1 MLNDEA
7 TEIVIAEVT
16 TEIPNVIDEENQYTL
31 AKIESMGGPKACY
44 ADILKS
50 VACLVKLL
58 IDVKKSE

>member
-1 MLNDEA
+1 MA
-7 TEIVIAEVT
+7 ATVTEIVLAEII
-16 TEIPNVIDEENQYTL
+16 TEIPNVTDEENQYTL

-50 VACLVKLL
+50 VACLMKLL

>member
-1 MLNDEA
+1 MADKKI
-7 TEIVIAEVT
+7 TEIVLAEII
-16 TEIPNVIDEENQYTL
+16 TEIPNVTDEENQYTL

>member
-1 MLNDEA
+1 MA
-7 TEIVIAEVT
+7 ATVTEIVLAEII
-16 TEIPNVIDEENQYTL
+16 TEIPNVMDEENQYTL

-50 VACLVKLL
+50 AACLVKLL

>member
-1 MLNDEA
+1 MA
-7 TEIVIAEVT
+7 ATVTEIVLAEIIK
-16 TEIPNVIDEENQYTL
+16 EIPNVTDEENQYTL

-50 VACLVKLL
+50 VACLMKLL

>member
-7 TEIVIAEVT
+7 TEIVIAEVYR
-16 TEIPNVIDEENQYTL
+16 EIPNVMDEENQYTL

>member
-1 MLNDEA
+1 MA
-7 TEIVIAEVT
+7 ATVTEIVLAEII
-16 TEIPNVIDEENQYTL
+16 TEIPNVTDEENQYTL

>member
-7 TEIVIAEVT
+7 TEIVIAEVMR
-16 TEIPNVIDEENQYTL
+16 EIPNIMEEENQYTL

-44 ADILKS
+44 KEILKS

>member
-1 MLNDEA
+1 MA
-7 TEIVIAEVT
+7 ATVTEIVLAEII
-16 TEIPNVIDEENQYTL
+16 TEIPNVTDEENQYTL
-31 AKIESMGGPKACY
+31 AQIESMGGPKACY